1 VYESQKVRENRLRR
15 MAERQ
20 GFKLVKSRRK
30 DRRAIDWG
38 TYWLVG
44 SGLLDET
51 GTRPC
56 YLPDAGNIYEPRRVG
71 FTIDDVEKTLTG
83 D

>member
-1 VYESQKVRENRLRR
+1 
-15 MAERQ
+15 
-20 GFKLVKSRRK
+20 
-30 DRRAIDWG
+30 
-38 TYWLVG
+38 
-44 SGLLDET
+44 LDET
-51 GTRPC
+51 ATRRC